1 MMARTFVIFIFIF
14 HLSHG
19 FEVKQPRYRT
29 VNPDASASISCE
41 HTANVTSVVD
51 VRLYSLRDS
60 RSLLLCQK
68 GMNDCG
74 NVIMRLVSP
83 NECLFILVNVGPEA
97 MNVTYE
103 CEFTVNK
110 DHLDYTERGKP
121 TRLLPGTGQKE
132 TETDCV
138 LRPPPPPPPL
148 QMCRLSWI
156 LIGLLA
162 LMFLFACVITCVY
175 VRQRATIN
183 ISRDPEN
190 CTYVE
195 MRKAPLLKH

>member
-1 MMARTFVIFIFIF
+1 MFV
-14 HLSHG
+14 
-19 FEVKQPRYRT
+19 
-29 VNPDASASISCE
+29 
-41 HTANVTSVVD
+41 SVL
-51 VRLYSLRDS
+51 RRDS

-121 TRLLPGTGQKE
+121 TRLLPGTGTTQIM
-132 TETDCV
+132 
-138 LRPPPPPPPL
+138 
-148 QMCRLSWI
+148 MCDFI
-156 LIGLLA
+156 
-162 LMFLFACVITCVY
+162 
-175 VRQRATIN
+175 Q
-183 ISRDPEN
+183 
-190 CTYVE
+190 
-195 MRKAPLLKH
+195 